1 MIMNILRNIE
11 RIQMLHKL
19 IKDEKT
25 GTPDSLSHR
34 LDISRASLYNL
45 LDELKSID
53 APIRYS
59 RRRET
64 FYYATPFDL
73 NAFFRIQR
81 LEPIDL
87 KKINGG
93 FHLFNFRLFF

>member
-1 MIMNILRNIE
+1 MTMNILKNIE

-19 IKDEKT
+19 IKEEKT
-25 GTPDSLSHR
+25 GTPDSLSRR

-53 APIRYS
+53 APILYS

-64 FYYATPFDL
+64 FYYTTSFDL
-73 NAFFRIQR
+73 DIYFRIQH
-81 LEPIDL
+81 LKPSDL
-87 KKINGG
+87 KKISGG
-93 FHLFNFRLFF
+93 FSIFNLRLFF

>member
-1 MIMNILRNIE
+1 MNILKNIE

-19 IKDEKT
+19 IKEEKT
-25 GTPDSLSHR
+25 GTPDSLSRR

-45 LDELKSID
+45 LEELKSID
-53 APIRYS
+53 APILYS
-59 RRRET
+59 RQKET

-73 NAFFRIQR
+73 DIYFRIQH
-81 LEPIDL
+81 LKPIDL

-93 FHLFNFRLFF
+93 LNLFNFRLFF